1 MTGNNSQ
8 AFQPMWLGDAAQPA
22 TGTSLLYERV
32 QTSVNKMLLDL
43 SSLSLFVKSTDSDYI
58 SVHPI
63 VVKLIRY
70 IFCARQ
76 S

>member
-1 MTGNNSQ
+1 VIGNNSQ

-43 SSLSLFVKSTDSDYI
+43 SSLSLFVKSTDSDYQCA
-58 SVHPI
+58 HHG
-63 VVKLIRY
+63 LID
-70 IFCARQ
+70 
-76 S
+76 